1 MTSLTLASSAL
12 FPRAAEL
19 RARRLRRATAARA
32 ATERGAAV
40 ASVDQSLNP
49 RVASLR
55 ESKTM
60 ALTDLARSMK
70 ESGLPVIGLA
80 AGEPDFDTPAAIV
93 EAGCAAIRGG
103 KTRYSPNTGTAAL
116 REAVCAKLLDEN
128 GLTYEPGE
136 IVLSNGAKQS
146 VAQGVIATCGPGDE
160 VIVPAPFWVSYPEM
174 CRLAGAEPVVART
187 SAEDGFLLSAETLR
201 SHLSPK
207 SRLLILCTPSN
218 PSGAVYS
225 EEDLRAIAEVVR
237 EHPRLLC
244 LLYTSPSPRDRG

>member
-12 FPRAAEL
+12 FPRAADL
-19 RARRLRRATAARA
+19 RARRLRPATASRA
-32 ATERGAAV
+32 ATKRGAAV

-103 KTRYSPNTGTAAL
+103 KTRYLQHRHRGAA
-116 REAVCAKLLDEN
+116 R
-128 GLTYEPGE
+128 G
-136 IVLSNGAKQS
+136 
-146 VAQGVIATCGPGDE
+146 
-160 VIVPAPFWVSYPEM
+160 
-174 CRLAGAEPVVART
+174 
-187 SAEDGFLLSAETLR
+187 
-201 SHLSPK
+201 
-207 SRLLILCTPSN
+207 
-218 PSGAVYS
+218 
-225 EEDLRAIAEVVR
+225 DLRQTLARERADVRAER
-237 EHPRLLC
+237 
-244 LLYTSPSPRDRG
+244 SS

>member
-12 FPRAAEL
+12 FPRAADL
-19 RARRLRRATAARA
+19 RARPLRRAPVTARA
-32 ATERGAAV
+32 SIKRGAAV

-93 EAGCAAIRGG
+93 DAGCAAIRGG
-103 KTRYSPNTGTAAL
+103 KTRYSPNTGTASL
-116 REAVCAKLLDEN
+116 REAVCKKLLEEN
-128 GLTYEPGE
+128 GVQYAPDE

-146 VAQGVIATCGPGDE
+146 VAQARSIHWFPYDHV
-160 VIVPAPFWVSYPEM
+160 
-174 CRLAGAEPVVART
+174 RVVNA
-187 SAEDGFLLSAETLR
+187 D
-201 SHLSPK
+201 P
-207 SRLLILCTPSN
+207 
-218 PSGAVYS
+218 
-225 EEDLRAIAEVVR
+225 
-237 EHPRLLC
+237 
-244 LLYTSPSPRDRG
+244 